1 MREQI
6 INLLDKKEIELKG
19 KGEKLKEIHHETI
32 QDWKKGKHRMNVEK
46 VERALQANDLPE
58 PFFWDGKIE
67 SFIEF
72 SVKCAAK
79 LGKKLT
85 IKFE

>member
-1 MREQI
+1 M
-6 INLLDKKEIELKG
+6 KKEIIELLEKQGKDLKG
-19 KGEKLKEIHHETI
+19 LHPETI
-32 QDWKKGKHRMNVEK
+32 KDWKKGTHQMKVEK
-46 VERALQANDLPE
+46 IERALQANDLPE
-58 PFFWDGKIE
+58 PFFWDGKME

-72 SVKCAAK
+72 SITCAAK

>member
-1 MREQI
+1 M
-6 INLLDKKEIELKG
+6 KKEIIELLEKQGKELKG
-19 KGEKLKEIHHETI
+19 IHPETVK
-32 QDWKKGKHRMNVEK
+32 DWKKGTHQMKVEK
-46 VERALQANDLPE
+46 VEKALLANKLPE

-72 SVKCAAK
+72 SIKCAAK
-79 LGKKLT
+79 LGKNLT

>member
-1 MREQI
+1 M
-6 INLLDKKEIELKG
+6 KKEIIELLEKQGKDLKG
-19 KGEKLKEIHHETI
+19 LHPETI
-32 QDWKKGKHRMNVEK
+32 KDWKKGVHQMKVEK

-58 PFFWDGKIE
+58 PFFWDGRME
-67 SFIEF
+67 TFIEF
-72 SVKCAAK
+72 SITCAAK

>member
-1 MREQI
+1 M
-6 INLLDKKEIELKG
+6 KKEIIELFEKQGKELKG
-19 KGEKLKEIHHETI
+19 IHPETI
-32 QDWKKGKHRMNVEK
+32 KDWKKGIHQMKVEK
-46 VERALQANDLPE
+46 VEKALKANDLPE

>member
-1 MREQI
+1 M
-6 INLLDKKEIELKG
+6 KKEIIDLLEKQGKDLKG
-19 KGEKLKEIHHETI
+19 LHPETI
-32 QDWKKGKHRMNVEK
+32 KDWKNNKHQMKVEK
-46 VERALQANDLPE
+46 VEKALKANDLPE
-58 PFFWDGKIE
+58 PFFWDGKME

-72 SVKCAAK
+72 SITCAAK

>member
-1 MREQI
+1 M
-6 INLLDKKEIELKG
+6 KKEIIELFEKQGKNLKG
-19 KGEKLKEIHHETI
+19 VHPETI
-32 QDWKKGKHRMNVEK
+32 KDWKKGTHQMKVEK

-58 PFFWDGKIE
+58 PFFWDGRME
-67 SFIEF
+67 TFIEF
-72 SVKCAAK
+72 SITCAAK

>member
-1 MREQI
+1 MKNEI
-6 INLLDKKEIELKG
+6 IELFEKQGKELKG
-19 KGEKLKEIHHETI
+19 IHPETI
-32 QDWKKGKHRMNVEK
+32 KDWKKGIHQMKVEK
-46 VERALQANDLPE
+46 VEKALKANDLPE

>member
-1 MREQI
+1 M
-6 INLLDKKEIELKG
+6 KKEIIELLEKKGKDLKG
-19 KGEKLKEIHHETI
+19 VHPETI
-32 QDWKKGKHRMNVEK
+32 KDWKKGTHQMKVEK
-46 VERALQANDLPE
+46 VEKALQANDLPE

-67 SFIEF
+67 TFIEF
-72 SVKCAAK
+72 SITCAAK

>member
-1 MREQI
+1 M
-6 INLLDKKEIELKG
+6 KKEIIELLEKKGKDLKG
-19 KGEKLKEIHHETI
+19 LHPETI
-32 QDWKKGKHRMNVEK
+32 KDWKKGVHQMKVEK
-46 VERALQANDLPE
+46 VEKALKANDLPE

-72 SVKCAAK
+72 SITCAAK